1 MSIIV
6 TNAKNR
12 ISYAVLRSMGNRGIK
27 IFTSD
32 FSKISMSF
40 YSKYSYG
47 HFLYPSPFSF
57 PEKFISTLI
66 HNIKKVNCEVL
77 IPIYEEMFLI
87 SKYKD
92 VLVNHVNLVVPDY
105 ESILSVHDKKKLYQI
120 AGILGIQTPK
130 TIPCSEAR
138 KNIDLLGQ
146 LQFPVL
152 IKPRQGGGAWGIKKI
167 TNPETLKHIVQ
178 NKKYPENLN
187 EDRFLIQEVI
197 KGTVY
202 CCALLC
208 HKGSYRAGHCY
219 KQLRETPISGGTA
232 TLRESVFH
240 PQIMQ
245 EFRKLLKH
253 LEWHGVCHA
262 DFIIDETT
270 GIPFL
275 IDVNP
280 RFWSALFLSV
290 ISGVDFPYLMYK
302 MAMDGDVE
310 IISDYQIGV
319 KSRWIWGDLKSF
331 IERISQPLTNSNVS
345 IFDFLKIDKNE
356 RFDDLDVT
364 DPLPFCMW
372 FVDYLHKMVEQKTF
386 KPAPHD
392 SLEGIWE

>member
-1 MSIIV
+1 M
-6 TNAKNR
+6 
-12 ISYAVLRSMGNRGIK
+12 
-27 IFTSD
+27 
-32 FSKISMSF
+32 
-40 YSKYSYG
+40 
-47 HFLYPSPFSF
+47 
-57 PEKFISTLI
+57 
-66 HNIKKVNCEVL
+66 
-77 IPIYEEMFLI
+77 
-87 SKYKD
+87 
-92 VLVNHVNLVVPDY
+92 
-105 ESILSVHDKKKLYQI
+105 
-120 AGILGIQTPK
+120 
-130 TIPCSEAR
+130 
-138 KNIDLLGQ
+138 
-146 LQFPVL
+146 
-152 IKPRQGGGAWGIKKI
+152 
-167 TNPETLKHIVQ
+167 
-178 NKKYPENLN
+178 N

-331 IERISQPLTNSNVS
+331 IERISQPLNNSNVS

-372 FVDYLHKMVEQKTF
+372 FVDYLHKMVEQKSF